1 MHGKRY
7 AVVGHV
13 SSFSAVTFRKFR
25 QLLEQQE
32 GLSTFLV
39 FKTYAVFETA
49 YANQRRYFLHIANH
63 VLHMSVIRRTLAP
76 QNDLN
81 ASGRRSLALK
91 THPNEWQI
99 FFFLLRANLT
109 DDFEPGGAQLIAFA
123 ELVKKGFPLILF
135 YETWHILLHSLC
147 SIGGGLSHG
156 RADRSLTPLALGS
169 LFRNA
174 ELRLYCPPPSDLLQP
189 DRELAR
195 PVPRDRTLA
204 RSPIGSSRSKPALD
218 ARNRG
223 KVYPQSLIAPGNLC
237 TGYLVH

>member
-49 YANQRRYFLHIANH
+49 HANQRRYFLHLADH
-63 VLHMSVIRRTLAP
+63 VLYMSVIRRTLAP

-81 ASGRRSLALK
+81 ASGRRSFGLK
-91 THPNEWQI
+91 TDSDEGQI

-109 DDFEPGGAQLIAFA
+109 DSFKPVGAQLIAFS
-123 ELVKKGFPLILF
+123 ELGQKGV
-135 YETWHILLHSLC
+135 
-147 SIGGGLSHG
+147 
-156 RADRSLTPLALGS
+156 A
-169 LFRNA
+169 
-174 ELRLYCPPPSDLLQP
+174 
-189 DRELAR
+189 
-195 PVPRDRTLA
+195 
-204 RSPIGSSRSKPALD
+204 
-218 ARNRG
+218 
-223 KVYPQSLIAPGNLC
+223 
-237 TGYLVH
+237 